1 MSIVDAT
8 PIAKILPRSPTDGLI
23 ARRRL
28 EQLAA
33 TARTRRLTVVV
44 AEAGFGKS
52 TLLATWWE
60 NTPCAWYTADQHDL
74 DLPTL
79 GRQLSDALRLRVP
92 DIPSDVSWL
101 AEGAGGPELEQFL
114 RADTLAAQLAEILHA
129 QLSSDLILVIDD
141 AHELAAASPSARLV
155 EALCRHAP
163 PRLHLVISGRREPPF
178 QIERLRGQGQLLE
191 IDGGQL
197 AFSVAEVAELVE
209 RQLGHDAGDLA
220 AEIHR
225 IAGGWPA
232 AVRLAIEALKSSPPE
247 TWSTVFAG
255 LDKPS
260 APLFSYLAEEV
271 FARHPEPVRALVSK
285 LALFERFTPE
295 LCEAIGIEGSRSMLG
310 ALTREGLF
318 VERGQD
324 GSLTLRPLIRD
335 YALESLPVPEPVAQN
350 LRSTAGTWLAANGSV
365 ADAIQVLLSA
375 ETWDQLANVVS
386 SEGARLLAAGQI
398 APVLRA
404 CHAIPAGLRTAEIEQ
419 LEGEA
424 QQIQGDW
431 SAAMTC
437 FQRAA
442 AGRMSLPAHLAWRI
456 GLIHYLRGE
465 HNEAL
470 AVYQRGVDDRS
481 GEPMEMALLLAWTST
496 VHWIRGDVEPCR
508 ELAVRALAAANS
520 CGDHRAL
527 AAAHTVMAMLAALDG
542 DRRANDAHYLLALRA
557 AEEASD
563 VLQVVRIRTNRGSHF
578 LEEGSYAEALQE
590 LDVAVRLAEL
600 TSFASFLA
608 LSLSNRGETKLR
620 MGRIDDALTDLEAS
634 RLRYR
639 QIDSDMVAYPLTLIG
654 EIYSERGNL
663 AQARVMLEEGL
674 EIAEQSG
681 DVQGVVPALAC
692 LSMVVAGE
700 DPERARALADR
711 AVSYGTGM
719 AYVIA
724 LLAAGWVAAAGGDGA
739 RARAMAAEAENVARS
754 RHDRPGLADA
764 LALAAVTADNA
775 RVTTRRLEEAAAIW
789 REVGNPLGEAKVE
802 LVLASIDRR
811 AGSAA
816 MRRKAEH
823 QLEALGVRAHQSGN
837 VAAGLLAFLSPHDR
851 VAVRL
856 QSLGGF
862 SVFRDGELVR
872 ISEWQSKRARE
883 LLKLLIARRGRPAPR
898 GYLME
903 TLWPFEDSERVAN
916 RLSVALTT
924 VRGVLDPQRRFS
936 PEHFLSADKDAVALN
951 LDAVDIDVERFL
963 SATDDGLDCLGR
975 GDVARGLPALSSATV
990 LYAGDFL
997 EENPYDDWAVSLR
1010 EEARAAYV
1018 AALRLLA
1025 RHANDPDAAV
1035 THLLRILETD
1045 RYDEQAHVGLVRA
1058 LADAGRHGEAHR
1070 HYLNYRRAMDE
1081 LGVEPAPF
1089 PGSRGGKPPGSD
1101 RAASAFS
1108 QP

>member
-1 MSIVDAT
+1 VDAT
-8 PIAKILPRSPTDGLI
+8 PIAKILPRSPTHGVI
-23 ARRRL
+23 ERRAL
-28 EQLAA
+28 EQLVA
-33 TARTRRLTVVV
+33 TARNRRLTVVV

-52 TLLATWWE
+52 TLLASWWE
-60 NTPCAWYTADQHDL
+60 NAPCAWYTADQRDL

-114 RADTLAAQLAEILHA
+114 RADTLAAQFAEILHA
-129 QLSSDLILVIDD
+129 QLTTDLLLVIDD
-141 AHELAAASPSARLV
+141 AHELAASSPSARLI

-163 PRLHLVISGRREPPF
+163 PRLHLVIAGRRPPPF

-191 IDGGQL
+191 IDGSQL
-197 AFSVAEVAELVE
+197 AFTVEEVGELVE
-209 RQLGHDAGDLA
+209 GQLGFDSEDLA
-220 AEIHR
+220 AQIHR

-232 AVRLAIEALKSSPPE
+232 AVTLAIEALKSSPRE

-255 LDKPS
+255 LDKPR

-271 FARHPEPVRALVSK
+271 FARHPDAVRDLVSK

-295 LCEAIGIEGSRSMLG
+295 LCEAMGLAGSRSIL
-310 ALTREGLF
+310 AELTRQGLF
-318 VERGQD
+318 VEKGQD
-324 GSLTLRPLIRD
+324 GSLGLRPLIRD
-335 YALESLPVPEPVAQN
+335 YALESLAVPESEARA
-350 LRSTAGTWLAANGSV
+350 LRVNAAAWLAASG
-365 ADAIQVLLSA
+365 AAGEAIQVLLKTG
-375 ETWDQLANVVS
+375 EPEQLAGIVTR
-386 SEGARLLAAGQI
+386 EGSRLLAAGQI
-398 APVLRA
+398 ATVLGA
-404 CHAIPAGLRTAEIEQ
+404 CRGIPSALRTADIEQ

-431 SAAMTC
+431 SEAMTC

-442 AGRMSLPAHLAWRI
+442 AGRESLPAGLAWRI

-465 HNEAL
+465 PEAAL
-470 AVYQRGVDDRS
+470 TDYQRGLNDDRAD
-481 GEPMEMALLLAWTST
+481 PVEMALLLAWTST
-496 VHWIRGDVEPCR
+496 AHWIRGDVEPCR
-508 ELAVRALAAANS
+508 ELATRALAAATA

-542 DRRANDAHYLLALRA
+542 DRRGNDAHYLLALRA

-578 LEEGSYAEALQE
+578 MEEGSYSEALQE

-620 MGRIDDALTDLEAS
+620 TGRIDEALADLEAS

-639 QIDSDMVAYPLTLIG
+639 QIDSDMVSYPLTLIG
-654 EIYSERGNL
+654 ELYSERGNL
-663 AQARVMLEEGL
+663 AQARAMLEEAV
-674 EIAEQSG
+674 EVAEKAG
-681 DVQGVVPALAC
+681 DVQGLVPALAS
-692 LSMVVAGE
+692 LATVVAGE

-724 LLAAGWVAAAGGDGA
+724 LLGAGWVAVAAGDHVRARRFAVDAESAA
-739 RARAMAAEAENVARS
+739 RAR
-754 RHDRPGLADA
+754 HDRAGLADA
-764 LALAAVTADNA
+764 LALAALSAEDH
-775 RVTTRRLEEAAAIW
+775 RVKTRRLTEAGAIW
-789 REVGNPLGEAKVE
+789 REVGNPLGEAKVD
-802 LVLASIDRR
+802 LVLASIDRG

-816 MRRKAEH
+816 LRRKAER
-823 QLEALGVRAHQSGN
+823 QLEALGVRAHQTGN
-837 VAAGLLAFLSPHDR
+837 VAAGLLAFLSPRDR
-851 VAVRL
+851 VAVRI
-856 QSLGGF
+856 QALGGF
-862 SVFRDGELVR
+862 SVLRDGELVR
-872 ISEWQSKRARE
+872 VSEWQSKRARE
-883 LLKLLIARRGRPAPR
+883 LLKLLMSRRGRPAPR
-898 GYLME
+898 AYLME
-903 TLWPFEDSERVAN
+903 TLWPGEDPERVAN

-924 VRGVLDPQRRFS
+924 VRGVLDPQRRFP
-936 PEHFLSADKDAVALN
+936 PEHFVVADKDAVALN
-951 LDAVDIDVERFL
+951 LDAVDVDVEDFL
-963 SATDDGLDCLGR
+963 ASTADGLDSLRR
-975 GDVARGLPALSSATV
+975 GDVARGLPILGTAAV

-1010 EEARAAYV
+1010 EETRAAYV

-1025 RHANDPDAAV
+1025 RHAADPDIAV

-1045 RYDEQAHVGLVRA
+1045 RYDEEAHLALVNA

-1081 LGVEPAPF
+1081 LGVEPSPF
-1089 PGSRGGKPPGSD
+1089 PGLRRPRSPGEGSTVVG
-1101 RAASAFS
+1101 RHS
-1108 QP
+1108 